1 MSTFEEGFIAGWQL
15 VAGRAAAIGIPKRK
29 PPRAGYSE
37 GYTQGFKQALEFVAR
52 QLDRQSGAPRKH
64 WIERLLAD

>member
-15 VAGRAAAIGIPKRK
+15 VAGRETAIGIPKSK

-37 GYTQGFKQALEFVAR
+37 GYTLGFKQALEFVAE
-52 QLDRQSGAPRKH
+52 QLDSRSRRSRKS
-64 WIERLLAD
+64 WFERLFAE